1 MKKKL
6 SFINGLSLK
15 LFVSNKSI
23 LIILLYLLFQSFV
36 NVFKTQ
42 NLDMTYVFLGLKYIN
57 VDLITT
63 TASIISNLFILYPI
77 VLLLNYYGNNIHT
90 ISLRYQ
96 SNIMSLVYNNIIV
109 VSLLFSVLYFVI
121 TMILNWK
128 SLGLTLLLVI
138 FIKNIYISTFF
149 NLLYL
154 IHKKYS
160 IIFEVV
166 LFILPCLFGT
176 NSLIYT
182 LQAFDA
188 YNGIIYLVLGNIL
201 IYMILKCLWRRLY
214 EL

>member
-149 NLLYL
+149 LLLYL

-182 LQAFDA
+182 LQAFDV